1 MFAFPKI
8 GIIVLNY
15 NGERCLLPCLK
26 SLDQLEYSPK
36 EIIVVDNNSTD
47 GSLEEAEKEFPHFV
61 FVRNSKNQGFAKGM
75 NIGMK
80 EALARGAEWCWLF
93 NYDALSHSQ
102 TLDKLISVT
111 QENLR
116 AGLLSPMI
124 YETDSDKIW
133 FAKGRIDFWRM
144 RTVHTRPT
152 KQELAAK
159 TYKSEFLTGCA
170 LLIKK
175 ELIEKI
181 GFLDES
187 FFLYYEDADYSLRA
201 AQVGFD
207 CLVVREA
214 KVLHKEESKFNPR
227 KIYFL
232 VYSGLI
238 FFNKWAPFYLKP
250 YLFVYVTMRRVK
262 NFWDRLAN
270 KNDAAA
276 QEVYLAYRDY
286 LKL

>member
-1 MFAFPKI
+1 MPAFPRV

-15 NGERCLLPCLK
+15 NGKRCLLSCLE
-26 SLDQLEYSPK
+26 SLDRLEYRNK
-36 EIIVVDNNSTD
+36 DIIVVDNNSAD
-47 GSLEEAEKEFPHFV
+47 DSLKEAEKKFSHFV

-75 NIGMK
+75 NIGIK

-93 NYDALSHSQ
+93 NYDALSHPQ
-102 TLDKLISVT
+102 TLDKLISAT
-111 QENLR
+111 QENTKV
-116 AGLLSPMI
+116 GLLSPMI
-124 YETDSDKIW
+124 YETDSDRIW

-144 RTVHTRPT
+144 RTVHARPT

-181 GFLDES
+181 GFLDEN

-201 AQVGFD
+201 AQAGFD
-207 CLVVREA
+207 GLVTREV
-214 KVLHKEESKFNPR
+214 KVLHKEESKFNPQ
-227 KIYFL
+227 KIYYL
-232 VYSGLI
+232 VYSGL
-238 FFNKWAPFYLKP
+238 FFFFKWAPFYMKP
-250 YLFVYVTMRRVK
+250 YLSAYVTMRRVK
-262 NFWDRLAN
+262 NFWDRLSN
-270 KNDAAA
+270 KNDAVA

-286 LKL
+286 FKL